1 MIRFTMALTLITAGV
16 ASAAETAADRWNL
29 ADLYPTV
36 EAWNADAAK
45 LDGGIKD
52 FARCRGQ
59 LGRSAE
65 SLQRCLDRLMD
76 LRKRHARLDV
86 YASEK
91 LSEDTGVPESLELQQ
106 RVQLFGTRIEEA
118 AAFLK
123 PEILKLG
130 AKGVERLVAQ
140 REGLRIYRH
149 MLDNV
154 LRTAP
159 HTLDERGEA
168 IVAAYGL
175 TDDSPSSAYGILA
188 NADMPWPTVKL
199 SDGAEVVLD
208 QSAYE
213 KHRASPNRAERK
225 LVFDAFWGKW
235 RQFERTVGVTLYS
248 RLKVAAVQRKLR
260 KYPDSISAA
269 LDRDRLPV
277 AVYDTL
283 VAQAN
288 ASLPTLHRYFR
299 LRSRMLGVPELRYYD
314 VYPPLVKSELKFP
327 YARGRQLMLEAVQ
340 PLGPEY
346 VAALAQGLDSRWM
359 DLYPRPRKQSGAH
372 MNGGAYDVHP
382 YVLMNYHDDYES
394 VSTLL
399 HEWGHAMHSHFTN
412 RAQPFVNADYA
423 IFVAEI
429 ASIVNEQLLVE
440 HALKSARTDGE
451 RLLFLGSE
459 LENLRGTFFRQVMFA
474 EFERAIHARVDRGD
488 TLTGAELTRMYGEL
502 LRRYHGDAQGVVKI
516 DELYCIEWAFVSH
529 FYNPFY
535 VFQYATSIAAA
546 SQIAGAILKSEPG
559 ARDRYLRLLGAGGSD
574 YPHELVKAA
583 GVDLATPAP
592 YQALAARM
600 NRIMDEIEAIL
611 ARSPR

>member
-1 MIRFTMALTLITAGV
+1 MPRLALILVLLAGSF
-16 ASAAETAADRWNL
+16 AFGAETAADRWNL
-29 ADLYPTV
+29 ADLYPSV
-36 EAWNADAAK
+36 EAWSADAAK

-65 SLQRCLDRLMD
+65 SLQRCLDLLMD

-91 LSEDTGVPESLELQQ
+91 LSEDTGVAESLELQQ
-106 RVQLFGTRIEEA
+106 RVQLYGTRIEEA

-149 MLDNV
+149 MLGNI

-159 HTLDERGEA
+159 HTLDERSEA

-175 TDDSPSSAYGILA
+175 TDDSPASAYGILA

-199 SDGAEVVLD
+199 SDGTEVVLD
-208 QSAYE
+208 QPAYE
-213 KHRASPNRAERK
+213 KHRASPHRADRK

-288 ASLPTLHRYFR
+288 ANLPTLHRYFR
-299 LRSRMLGVPELRYYD
+299 LRARMLGVPELRYYD

-327 YARGRQLMLEAVQ
+327 YARGREMMLEAVQ
-340 PLGPEY
+340 PFGPEY
-346 VAALAQGLDSRWM
+346 V
-359 DLYPRPRKQSGAH
+359 
-372 MNGGAYDVHP
+372 
-382 YVLMNYHDDYES
+382 
-394 VSTLL
+394 T
-399 HEWGHAMHSHFTN
+399 
-412 RAQPFVNADYA
+412 
-423 IFVAEI
+423 
-429 ASIVNEQLLVE
+429 
-440 HALKSARTDGE
+440 ALK
-451 RLLFLGSE
+451 
-459 LENLRGTFFRQVMFA
+459 
-474 EFERAIHARVDRGD
+474 
-488 TLTGAELTRMYGEL
+488 
-502 LRRYHGDAQGVVKI
+502 HG
-516 DELYCIEWAFVSH
+516 L
-529 FYNPFY
+529 
-535 VFQYATSIAAA
+535 
-546 SQIAGAILKSEPG
+546 
-559 ARDRYLRLLGAGGSD
+559 
-574 YPHELVKAA
+574 
-583 GVDLATPAP
+583 
-592 YQALAARM
+592 
-600 NRIMDEIEAIL
+600 
-611 ARSPR
+611 

>member
-1 MIRFTMALTLITAGV
+1 MPRLALILGLLAGSF
-16 ASAAETAADRWNL
+16 AFGAETAVDRWNL
-29 ADLYPTV
+29 GDLYPSR
-36 EAWNADAAK
+36 EAWQADAAK
-45 LDGGIKD
+45 LDAQIGEFG
-52 FARCRGQ
+52 RCRSE

-65 SLQRCLDRLMD
+65 SLQRCLDTLME
-76 LRKRHARLDV
+76 LRKRHGRLDV

-91 LSEDTGVPESLELQQ
+91 LSEDTGVAESLELQQ
-106 RVQLFGTRIEEA
+106 RVQLLGTRIEEA

-130 AKGVERLVAQ
+130 RKNVERLIAQ
-140 REGLRIYRH
+140 RDALKTYRH
-149 MLDNV
+149 MLDNI
-154 LRTAP
+154 LRAAP
-159 HTLDERGEA
+159 HTLDERSEG

-175 TDDSPSSAYGILA
+175 TDDSPASAYGILA
-188 NADMPWPTVKL
+188 NADMPWPKVKL

-213 KHRASPNRAERK
+213 KHRASQNRADRK

-235 RQFERTVGVTLYS
+235 REFERTVGVTLYS
-248 RLKVAAVQRKLR
+248 QLKVAAVQRKLR

-288 ASLPTLHRYFR
+288 ANLPTLHRYFR
-299 LRSRMLGVPELRYYD
+299 LRARMLGVPELRYYD
-314 VYPPLVKSELKFP
+314 VYPPLVNSDLKFP

-346 VAALAQGLDSRWM
+346 VAALTQGLDSRWM

-412 RAQPFVNADYA
+412 RTQAFVNADYA
-423 IFVAEI
+423 TFVAEI

-440 HALKSARTDGE
+440 HALKSARADGE

-459 LENLRGTFFRQVMFA
+459 LESLRGTFFRQVMFA
-474 EFERAIHARVDRGD
+474 EFERAIHARVERGD
-488 TLTGAELTRMYGEL
+488 TLTGAEMTRIYGEL

-529 FYNPFY
+529 FYRPFY

-546 SQIAGAILKSEPG
+546 SQIAAAVVRGEPG

-574 YPHELVKAA
+574 YPYELVKAA

-611 ARSPR
+611 ARK